1 MPENL
6 KADQLI
12 EAVLNLIDLFF
23 PERVRACYLIGSYGD
38 GTAVPH
44 SDLDLIV
51 IFKGQ
56 CLPGEADRLRQLRQ
70 IASQLTGMRLDL
82 APRCEA
88 HLLTNGSTGLK
99 LGGKLVFGDD
109 IRTQIPWEPI
119 EQYQQ
124 DARQAF
130 LNYQHD
136 IRGKS
141 DAILRP
147 VTAPDPDGEFFGY
160 ERFGIWHGGDQF
172 EPGTRLLINLVCIG
186 ATVSLAYLH
195 GARAGSKRQAI
206 KLYQELIG
214 DEWSNWLAELYQLAK
229 VDLGYEIPA
238 DTAVRHQLRQLIQ
251 KTPNFENLILER
263 GKMGSHQQE
272 N

>member
-1 MPENL
+1 MPEN
-6 KADQLI
+6 KTADQLI

-23 PERVRACYLIGSYGD
+23 PGRVRACYLVGSYAE

-70 IASQLTGMRLDL
+70 IASQLAGKRLDL

-99 LGGKLVFGDD
+99 LSGKLVFGED
-109 IRTQIPWEPI
+109 IRDQIPWEPI

-130 LNYQHD
+130 LTYQRE
-136 IRGKS
+136 IRGAAN
-141 DAILRP
+141 DVAWP
-147 VTAPDPDGEFFGY
+147 VTAPDFDGEFFGY
-160 ERFGIWHGGDQF
+160 EKFGIWHGGDQYKA
-172 EPGTRLLINLVCIG
+172 GTRLLINLVCIG
-186 ATVSLAYLH
+186 ATVSLAFLH
-195 GARAGSKRQAI
+195 GERAGSKRQAI
-206 KLYQELIG
+206 ELYQELIG
-214 DEWSNWLAELYQLAK
+214 DEWGDWLGELYQLAK
-229 VDLGYEIPA
+229 VDLGYEIPE
-238 DTAVRHQLRQLIQ
+238 DTAVRHRLRTLIQ
-251 KTPNFENLILER
+251 KTPEFENLILKR
-263 GKMGSHQQE
+263 GKIGANQWE

>member
-1 MPENL
+1 MPEN
-6 KADQLI
+6 KRADQLI
-12 EAVLNLIDLFF
+12 AAVLSLINLVF
-23 PERVRACYLIGSYGD
+23 PGRVRACYLIGSYAD

-51 IFKGQ
+51 IFKGE
-56 CLPGEADRLRQLRQ
+56 CLPDEADRLRQLRQ
-70 IASQLTGMRLDL
+70 IASHLASMRLDL
-82 APRCEA
+82 PPRCEA
-88 HLLTNGSTGLK
+88 DLLTNGSTGLK

-109 IRTQIPWEPI
+109 IREQIPWEPI

-136 IRGKS
+136 IRGKP

-147 VTAPDPDGEFFGY
+147 IIAPDPAGEFYGY
-160 ERFGIWHGGDQF
+160 EKFGIWHGGDQF

-186 ATVSLAYLH
+186 ATVSLAFLH

-206 KLYQELIG
+206 ELYQEHVG
-214 DEWSNWLAELYQLAK
+214 DEWGGWLAELYQLAK
-229 VDLGYEIPA
+229 VELGYEIPG
-238 DTAVRHQLRQLIQ
+238 DTAVRHRLRHLIA
-251 KTPNFENLILER
+251 KTPDFENLVWSR
-263 GKMGSHQQE
+263 C
-272 N
+272 NPT